1 MKRKQLWIA
10 TAALGTLM
18 LSACGPKDSSE
29 TLATSKVS
37 TITKGDFDKQL
48 KERYGKDMLYEMM
61 AQDIM
66 TKKYKVSD
74 DEVDKELKKANE
86 QFGDQFKTVLESNR
100 LKDED
105 DFKNQIR
112 FKLAM
117 DKAIKK
123 TVTEKDV
130 KANYKPEIKAS
141 HILVNDEK
149 TANDIKKQL
158 DEGASFEELAK
169 QHSEDPGSKENGGD
183 LGYFGPGKMV
193 SEFEEAAYKLNVGE
207 ISKPIKSSHG
217 YHIIK
222 LTDKKEL
229 KPYDEVKDSI
239 RKNLE
244 EERLADQTTGQQIL
258 LDEFKK
264 ADIKV
269 KDSDLKDTFSRLSE
283 QQAQ

>member
-1 MKRKQLWIA
+1 MKGKQLLMA

-18 LSACGPKDSSE
+18 LSACGSKDSSE
-29 TLATSKVS
+29 AIATSKVS

-48 KERYGKDMLYEMM
+48 KERYGKDTLYEMM
-61 AQDIM
+61 AQDII

-74 DEVDKELKKANE
+74 DEVNKELKKAKE

-117 DKAIKK
+117 NEAIKK
-123 TVTEKDV
+123 SITDKDV

-141 HILVNDEK
+141 HILVSDEK

-169 QHSEDPGSKENGGD
+169 QKSEDPGSKENGGD

-193 SEFEEAAYKLNVGE
+193 SEFEDAAYKLKVGE
-207 ISKPIKSSHG
+207 ISKPIKSSNG

-222 LTDKKEL
+222 LTDEKEL

-239 RKNLE
+239 RKTLE
-244 EERLADQTTGQQIL
+244 EQRLADQTAGQKIL

-269 KDSDLKDTFSRLSE
+269 KDNDLKDTFSRLSG
-283 QQAQ
+283 Q

>member
-18 LSACGPKDSSE
+18 LSACGPKDNSE
-29 TLATSKVS
+29 AIATSKVS

-74 DEVDKELKKANE
+74 DEVDKEFKKAKD

-117 DKAIKK
+117 NEAIKK
-123 TVTEKDV
+123 SITDKDV

-169 QHSEDPGSKENGGD
+169 QQSQDPGSKENGGD

-193 SEFEEAAYKLNVGE
+193 PEFEEAAYKLNVGE
-207 ISKPIKSSHG
+207 ISKPIKSSQG

-244 EERLADQTTGQQIL
+244 EKLLADQTTGQKIL

-264 ADIKV
+264 ADIKI
-269 KDSDLKDTFSRLSE
+269 KDSDLKDTFSRLSG
-283 QQAQ
+283 QQ

>member
-1 MKRKQLWIA
+1 MKGKQLLMA
-10 TAALGTLM
+10 TAAFGTLM
-18 LSACGPKDSSE
+18 LSACGLKDNSE
-29 TLATSKVS
+29 AIATSKVS

-74 DEVDKELKKANE
+74 DEVDKEFKKAKD

-117 DKAIKK
+117 NEAIKK
-123 TVTEKDV
+123 SITDKDV

-169 QHSEDPGSKENGGD
+169 QQSQDPGSKENGGD

-193 SEFEEAAYKLNVGE
+193 PEFEEAAYKLNVGE
-207 ISKPIKSSHG
+207 ISKPIKSSQG

-244 EERLADQTTGQQIL
+244 EQRLADQTTGQKIL

-269 KDSDLKDTFSRLSE
+269 KDSDLKDTFSRLSG
-283 QQAQ
+283 QQ

>member
-1 MKRKQLWIA
+1 VKGKQLLMA

-18 LSACGPKDSSE
+18 LSACGLKDNSE
-29 TLATSKVS
+29 AIATSKVS

-74 DEVDKELKKANE
+74 DEVDKEFKKAKD

-117 DKAIKK
+117 NEAIKK
-123 TVTEKDV
+123 SITDKDV

-169 QHSEDPGSKENGGD
+169 QQSQDPGSKENGGD

-193 SEFEEAAYKLNVGE
+193 PEFEEAAYKLNVGE
-207 ISKPIKSSHG
+207 ISKPIKSSQG

-244 EERLADQTTGQQIL
+244 EQRLADQTTGQKIL

-269 KDSDLKDTFSRLSE
+269 KDSDLKDTFSRLSG
-283 QQAQ
+283 QQ

>member
-1 MKRKQLWIA
+1 VKGKQLLMA

-18 LSACGPKDSSE
+18 LSACGLKDNSE
-29 TLATSKVS
+29 AIATSKVS

-74 DEVDKELKKANE
+74 DEVDKEFKKAKD

-117 DKAIKK
+117 NEAIKK
-123 TVTEKDV
+123 SITDKDV

-169 QHSEDPGSKENGGD
+169 QQSQDPGSKENGGD

-193 SEFEEAAYKLNVGE
+193 PEFEEAAYKLNVGE
-207 ISKPIKSSHG
+207 ISKPIKSSQG

-244 EERLADQTTGQQIL
+244 EKLLADQTTGQKIL

-269 KDSDLKDTFSRLSE
+269 KDSDLKDTFSRLSG
-283 QQAQ
+283 QQ

>member
-1 MKRKQLWIA
+1 MQRKQLWIA

-18 LSACGPKDSSE
+18 LSACGPKDNSE
-29 TLATSKVS
+29 AIATSKVS

-74 DEVDKELKKANE
+74 DEVDKEFKKAKD

-117 DKAIKK
+117 NEAIKK
-123 TVTEKDV
+123 SITDKDV

-169 QHSEDPGSKENGGD
+169 QQSQDPGSKENGGD

-193 SEFEEAAYKLNVGE
+193 PEFEEAAYKLNVGE
-207 ISKPIKSSHG
+207 ISKPIKSSQG

-244 EERLADQTTGQQIL
+244 EKLLADQTTGQKIL

-269 KDSDLKDTFSRLSE
+269 KDSDLKDTFSRLSG
-283 QQAQ
+283 QQ

>member
-1 MKRKQLWIA
+1 MKGKQLLMA

-18 LSACGPKDSSE
+18 LSACGLKDNSE
-29 TLATSKVS
+29 AIATSKVS

-74 DEVDKELKKANE
+74 DEVDKEFKKAKD

-117 DKAIKK
+117 NEAIKK
-123 TVTEKDV
+123 SITDKDV

-169 QHSEDPGSKENGGD
+169 QQSQDPGSKENGGD

-193 SEFEEAAYKLNVGE
+193 PEFEEAAYKLNVGE
-207 ISKPIKSSHG
+207 ISKPIKSSQG

-244 EERLADQTTGQQIL
+244 EKLLADQTTGQKIL

-269 KDSDLKDTFSRLSE
+269 KDSDLKDTFSRLSG
-283 QQAQ
+283 QQ

>member
-1 MKRKQLWIA
+1 MKGKQLLMA

-18 LSACGPKDSSE
+18 LSACGLKDNSE
-29 TLATSKVS
+29 AIATSKVS

-74 DEVDKELKKANE
+74 DEVDKEFKKAKD

-117 DKAIKK
+117 NEAIKK
-123 TVTEKDV
+123 SITDKDV

-169 QHSEDPGSKENGGD
+169 QQSQDPGSKENGGD

-193 SEFEEAAYKLNVGE
+193 PEFEEAAYKLNVGE
-207 ISKPIKSSHG
+207 ISKPIKSSQG

-244 EERLADQTTGQQIL
+244 EQRLADQTTGQKIL

-269 KDSDLKDTFSRLSE
+269 KDSDLKDTFSRLSG
-283 QQAQ
+283 QQ